1 MITVAQLINE
11 LITPVLGVIGVV
23 LRGVGALGAG
33 IVAGA
38 VVRHGIDLK
47 MQSRF
52 FVPLTFLG
60 MVLLF
65 AAATMGTW
73 SSPGTIAAVGI
84 GLFAG
89 YQFMR
94 YRPQTEED
102 QGDDD

>member
-1 MITVAQLINE
+1 MVTVAQVINE

-38 VVRHGIDLK
+38 VVRHGVDFK
-47 MQSRF
+47 TQSRF

-60 MVLLF
+60 MVLMF
-65 AAATMGTW
+65 AVAGSGTW
-73 SSPGTIAAVGI
+73 SSPGTIAALGI
-84 GLFAG
+84 GLFVG

-94 YRPQTEED
+94 SRPQAEQD